1 MSVDAPTAAR
11 WWQPAL
17 AAVAAVVAALGAG
30 ELAAAIVDL
39 RASPLVAVDGVVV
52 DRVPESAKALAI
64 RLFGTNDKVAL
75 QAGTIVLLILI
86 AGGLGVAARSRRWLG
101 PTLFGVLGALAI
113 AAALT
118 RAGASVAW
126 ALPGLV
132 AAGVGAGLLAWLP
145 RIGEGEAYLRTEPA
159 WQEASRRRFLR
170 ISGLALAGGALGGF
184 AARFASRLSSVEDSR
199 AQVAAELPT
208 PSGGPAPAVPGSDVA
223 ELRYVTPNATFYR
236 IDTALVTPRIDPAGW
251 SLTID
256 GRVGKP
262 LRLTFDELLA
272 RPMVER
278 YITLACVSNFVGG
291 DLIGN
296 AVWLGVPIADLLDEV
311 DPDPAA
317 DQVVSR
323 SVDGFSA
330 GTPTAAL
337 RDGRDAL
344 LAIAMNGEP
353 LPVDHGFPVRMVV
366 PGLYGYVSATKWLVD
381 LELTRFDRETPY
393 WVERGWVPRAP
404 IRTASR
410 IDTPRSFTD
419 LRSGRVAVAGVAWAQ
434 HRGIAK
440 VEVRVDGG
448 SWAQARLAE
457 VPSAD
462 TWRQWVWEWAATP
475 GRHVLEVRATDAD
488 GVTQPGRQRMPFPSG
503 ATGWHAVEVSVS

>member
-1 MSVDAPTAAR
+1 MSVDAPAAAR

-30 ELAAAIVDL
+30 ELVAAAVDL

-52 DRVPESAKALAI
+52 DRVPESGKELAI

-86 AGGLGVAARSRRWLG
+86 IGGLGMAARSRRWIG
-101 PTLFGVLGALAI
+101 PAVFGVLGVLAV

-118 RAGASVAW
+118 RTGASVAW

-132 AAGVGAGLLAWLP
+132 AAGVGAGLLAWLL
-145 RIGEGEAYLRTEPA
+145 RVLEGEAYLRTEPA
-159 WQEASRRRFLR
+159 WQETSRRQFLR

-199 AQVAAELPT
+199 ALVAAELPA
-208 PSGGPAPAVPGSDVA
+208 PSCGAAPAVPGSDVE
-223 ELRYVTPNATFYR
+223 ELRYVTPNAAFYR

-256 GRVGKP
+256 GRVGRP
-262 LRLTFDELLA
+262 LRLTFEELLA

-296 AVWLGVPIADLLDEV
+296 ARWLGVPIADLLDEV
-311 DPDPAA
+311 EPDPAA

-366 PGLYGYVSATKWLVD
+366 PGLYGYVSATKWLAS
-381 LELTRFDRETPY
+381 LELTTFDAFDAY
-393 WVERGWVPRAP
+393 WVPRGWAQQAP
-404 IRTASR
+404 VKTASR
-410 IDTPRSFTD
+410 IDRPRNNQ
-419 LRSGRVAVAGVAWAQ
+419 RVAKGEFVIAGAAWAM
-434 HRGIAK
+434 HRGISA
-440 VEVRVDGG
+440 VQVRVDGG
-448 SWAQARLAE
+448 PWQDATLAN
-457 VPSAD
+457 VASFD
-462 TWRQWVWEWAATP
+462 TWRLWSWRWVATP
-475 GRHVLEVRATDAD
+475 GQHTLEVRAADNAGVFQTDRVAPPD
-488 GVTQPGRQRMPFPSG
+488 PDG
-503 ATGWHAVEVSVS
+503 ATGYHRISVEVA